1 MKALTKASKWKI
13 SEIIDIS
20 SIEKIKTLF
29 EEYGAKCPVCEKP
42 LKIKVQKPFIYCS
55 ECKFIVSLIP
65 KRKIICPKCESPMQL
80 KVHNPFIY
88 CKNCKFL
95 VSLTD

>member
-1 MKALTKASKWKI
+1 MYYEVI
-13 SEIIDIS
+13 NIN
-20 SIEKIKTLF
+20 SIEKINTLF
-29 EEYGAKCPVCEKP
+29 KDYKAKCPVCEKP
-42 LKIKVQKPFIYCS
+42 FKIKVQKPFVYCGG
-55 ECKFIVSLIP
+55 CQFIVGLIP
-65 KRKIICPKCESPMQL
+65 ERKIICSKCETPLQL